1 MLIII
6 ISLFVAFLF
15 YILNNSNTETF
26 TQERG
31 SLIENVDI
39 KQCDYNDTKLTNNC
53 KKIRD
58 GCASLIKSE
67 KVMKNDLVKNCDL
80 AKDANTARETISNRR
95 DCVVNNERYIRT
107 KYAKKELCSQIKNMP
122 VDNNQISTD
131 IKPFNRGMYSLYT
144 GK

>member
-31 SLIENVDI
+31 SLLENVDI
-39 KQCDYNDTKLTNNC
+39 KQCDYNDTKLTHNC
-53 KKIRD
+53 
-58 GCASLIKSE
+58 
-67 KVMKNDLVKNCDL
+67 
-80 AKDANTARETISNRR
+80 
-95 DCVVNNERYIRT
+95 
-107 KYAKKELCSQIKNMP
+107 
-122 VDNNQISTD
+122 
-131 IKPFNRGMYSLYT
+131 NRGMYSLYT